1 MHYQLLGSVEV
12 RGPLCSVAA
21 IGKDAVFLA
30 ELLIHPGAVVSSTH
44 LAQELWPDRPPRDP
58 ANAVQVRASRVRSLL
73 RTAGGRAAG
82 ERLRTRHGGYSLESS
97 GTTTDVRLYEDAVKL
112 ASKSLARGDHAA
124 ALTQYDRA
132 REHWR
137 GYPLPGI
144 CAGECLA
151 AEIDRLLE
159 VHLAAEESR
168 AGAAL
173 GLGRPEEVVAAL
185 TPLLRLHPYRER
197 AQELT
202 IRALAQ
208 SGRAPEALIA
218 YARLRSSL
226 REDLG
231 TEPGPALRALHTQLL
246 RAEMEGIGEDR
257 QEARTGAR
265 AVRPAQLPMPT
276 PYFVGR
282 DAAVARIRAALTDA
296 TSGSAH
302 VAAVTGMAGVGKS
315 ALAAAAA
322 QQLRPEFP
330 DGQLYLNLHS
340 ATPGLPAVEVL
351 RAAAALLRSLGVDS
365 ARIPQETDEATALLR
380 SVLAPTRTLLL
391 LDDARS
397 AAQVRQLLPA
407 GTGCGV
413 LVTSRVSLASLDNAL
428 HIRLSPLEAED
439 GLSLMALASGRAP
452 AEFDSAA
459 GRRLIEQCGRLPLAL
474 RIVAARLATRAALSV
489 EDLAA
494 LLAERRELLSFLEAD
509 ELSVQNSFTTS
520 YEALAHSDLAADRHA
535 GTALARVGALDLPE
549 YSAPLMAR
557 LMDADEQRAAA
568 ALDRLVEVA
577 LLEEP
582 RLGRYAPHDLVREF
596 ARGLAGRPDERPES
610 ITAAGRAKK
619 WFADL
624 AEQAAPFLA
633 NGASQRAR
641 MRSRLPAGAP
651 GPFTDRG
658 SALAWNEQEM
668 PNLLALVD
676 RLGHVE
682 AGDEDALLLRLP
694 YHIRGTLAAGGR
706 IQDLFATS
714 EIALAAARR
723 LGDAHTQARSLAG
736 LAEAHFYSGR
746 PGQALPLQREAAEI
760 LRRTGPDDDEQ
771 VAWDSVALLL
781 AAMGRAEEA
790 VELLEQRLIQARQC
804 RDHYRESLLLS
815 YLAHALTPTEP
826 RRAIDCYLSSMEAGI
841 RADSAVQQAAGNGNI
856 GKVYLSLGEPAAALA
871 YLDAALSA
879 QEKGTWNVERDS
891 RLCRSRA
898 LRALGRY
905 DEAAEACGVLL
916 GLVEARGDWYGQGLA
931 HHEMGLLLAG
941 MDEPAAAL
949 SRWRHAERAL
959 QGSESPLL
967 AEVRTLI
974 AQGVSTPGVPGAL
987 PTT

>member
-1 MHYQLLGSVEV
+1 MHYQLSGSVEV
-12 RGPLCSVAA
+12 RGPLGSVAA

-44 LAQELWPDRPPRDP
+44 LAQELWPDTSPRDP
-58 ANAVQVRASRVRSLL
+58 ANAVQVRASRVRLLL
-73 RTAGGRAAG
+73 RTAGGPAAG
-82 ERLRTRHGGYSLESS
+82 DGLQTRHGGYSLESS
-97 GTTTDVRLYEDAVKL
+97 GTTTDVQLYEDAVKL
-112 ASKSLARGDHAA
+112 ASKSLAQGDHAA
-124 ALTQYDRA
+124 ALAQYDVA
-132 REHWR
+132 REHWL
-137 GYPLPGI
+137 GQPLPGI
-144 CAGECLA
+144 SVGECLA

-159 VHLAAEESR
+159 VHLTAEEGR
-168 AGAAL
+168 ASAAL
-173 GLGRPEEVVAAL
+173 RLGRPEEVAAAL

-197 AQELT
+197 AQELA

-208 SGRAPEALIA
+208 AGRQPEALVA
-218 YARLRSSL
+218 YARLRTSL
-226 REDLG
+226 RDDLG
-231 TEPGPALRALHTQLL
+231 TEPGPALRALHNRLL
-246 RAEMEGIGEDR
+246 RAEIDGSDQER
-257 QEARTGAR
+257 QEAHTGAET
-265 AVRPAQLPMPT
+265 VPPAQLPMPT

-282 DAAVARIRAALTDA
+282 DADVARIRAALA
-296 TSGSAH
+296 GAASGSAR

-315 ALAAAAA
+315 ALAVAAA
-322 QQLRPEFP
+322 QQLRPDFP

-365 ARIPQETDEATALLR
+365 ARIPQEPDEATALLR

-428 HIRLSPLEAED
+428 HIRLSPLQDED
-439 GLSLMALASGRAP
+439 GLSLLALASGRARS
-452 AEFDSAA
+452 EFDSAA

-535 GTALARVGALDLPE
+535 GTALTRVGALDLPE

-557 LMDADEQRAAA
+557 LMDCEEQRVAA

-577 LLEEP
+577 LLEEL

-596 ARGLAGRPDERPES
+596 ARGLAGRPDERRES
-610 ITAAGRAKK
+610 AAAAGRAME
-619 WFADL
+619 WFIDL
-624 AEQAAPFLA
+624 AEHAAPFLA

-641 MRSRLPAGAP
+641 LLSRLPIGAV
-651 GPFTDRG
+651 GQFTDRA
-658 SALAWNEQEM
+658 SALAWNEREL

-676 RLGHVE
+676 RLQNVNST
-682 AGDEDALLLRLP
+682 DEDALLIRLP
-694 YHIRGTLAAGGR
+694 YHLRGSLAAGGR
-706 IQDLFATS
+706 IQELFAIN

-723 LGDAHTQARSLAG
+723 LGDASTQARSLAG
-736 LAEAHFYSGR
+736 LAEAHFYAGR

-760 LRRTGPDDDEQ
+760 LHRTGPDEDEQ

-781 AAMGRAEEA
+781 AAMGCAEEA
-790 VELLEQRLIQARQC
+790 VELLEKRLIQAREC

-826 RRAIDCYLSSMEAGI
+826 HRAIDCYLSSMEAGI
-841 RADSAVQQAAGNGNI
+841 RADSTAQQAAGNGNI
-856 GKVYLSLGEPAAALA
+856 GKVYLSLGEPAAALG
-871 YLDAALSA
+871 YLDAALSG
-879 QEKGTWNVERDS
+879 QDKGTWNVERES

-916 GLVEARGDWYGQGLA
+916 GLTEARADRYGQGLA

-959 QGSESPLL
+959 KGSESPLL

-974 AQGVSTPGVPGAL
+974 AGTDRP
-987 PTT
+987 